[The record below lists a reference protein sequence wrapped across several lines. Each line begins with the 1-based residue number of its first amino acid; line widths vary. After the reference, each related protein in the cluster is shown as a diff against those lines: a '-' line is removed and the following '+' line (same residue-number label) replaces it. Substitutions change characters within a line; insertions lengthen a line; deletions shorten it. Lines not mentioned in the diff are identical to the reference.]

1 MRAWRGL
8 VSTSAGL
15 EATPFQ
21 SLFGT
26 EGRISRFTFLPVS
39 TPSCARPAIFP
50 VPAVSLGLVG
60 SASTSAKLRK
70 TRMRVA
76 VSSAW
81 TEGRSALSF
90 HTGEHAVLRRPAIN
104 TDD

>member
-26 EGRISRFTFLPVS
+26 DGRISRFTFLPVS

-50 VPAVSLGLVG
+50 VPAVSLGFGGVGVNVSQVEKDENARRCELSLDRRSVG
-60 SASTSAKLRK
+60 SL
-70 TRMRVA
+70 
-76 VSSAW
+76 
-81 TEGRSALSF
+81 LS
-90 HTGEHAVLRRPAIN
+90 HR
-104 TDD
+104 